1 MESIDSL
8 VIEYTLL
15 TDRSSRAVQARF
27 LLIRIETKKNRL
39 FVNNNKLNCINWCLR
54 ITDESNKI
62 YNMSPKKGTLTSLR
76 KKRIKNQKN
85 YENRKRLKSDD
96 LVTNSEGKSPF

>member
-1 MESIDSL
+1 
-8 VIEYTLL
+8 
-15 TDRSSRAVQARF
+15 
-27 LLIRIETKKNRL
+27 
-39 FVNNNKLNCINWCLR
+39 
-54 ITDESNKI
+54 
-62 YNMSPKKGTLTSLR
+62 MSPKKGTLTSLR